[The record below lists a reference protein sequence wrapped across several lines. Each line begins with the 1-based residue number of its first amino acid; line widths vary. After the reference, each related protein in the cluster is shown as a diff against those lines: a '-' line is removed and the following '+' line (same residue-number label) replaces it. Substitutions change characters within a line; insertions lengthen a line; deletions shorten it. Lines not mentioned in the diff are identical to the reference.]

1 MSFSVFNESF
11 YLAHN
16 PDVQTAVKAGYFSSG
31 LEHFQKFG
39 LAEGRVSVSPFYN
52 EQYYLRKNS
61 DVATEVAFGTFR
73 SGLQHFILAGE
84 AEGRVSVSPF
94 YDERFYLQ
102 KNSDVATAVASGN
115 FRSGLQHF
123 FAAGEAENRVFISP
137 FYDEQYYLQKNPD
150 VATAVASGIFRSGL
164 QHFILAGETEGRR
177 ASLLFD
183 GDFYLQKNQAGL
195 LIDVY
200 FYSRKN
206 PGVAAQVADGR
217 FSSALDHYLQVGKLT
232 YLSGTNFN
240 EFGYI
245 GLSNFKKV
253 NPDVEAAVKAGY
265 FGSTLE
271 HYITYGQFEGRGG
284 IFNGTKGNDTVI
296 GFGQLDTLYGVDA
309 FIGENVSGGTP
320 FGGQALHFGFGVN
333 EVNEADV
340 LVGGNGQDTFVL
352 GQASSGKNLSAYPFY
367 RGNGDADYAR
377 IKNYEIGKDEIVLA
391 GAASN
396 YDFVQAGDS
405 LNIILSR
412 SGDEYQPLP
421 LAIPDL
427 IAQVEGVTSVSQIES
442 KLRFER
448 GYVY

>member
-16 PDVQTAVKAGYFSSG
+16 PDVQTAVKAGFFASG
-31 LEHFQKFG
+31 LEHFQKLG

-61 DVATEVAFGTFR
+61 DVATEVALKTYH
-73 SGLQHFILAGE
+73 SGLEQFILAGE
-84 AEGRVSVSPF
+84 AEGKVSVSPF

-102 KNSDVATAVASGN
+102 KNSDVATAVTSGN

-150 VATAVASGIFRSGL
+150 VETAVASGILRSGL
-164 QHFILAGETEGRR
+164 QHFILAGETEGRQ

-183 GDFYLQKNQAGL
+183 EQFYL
-195 LIDVY
+195 
-200 FYSRKN
+200 RKN
-206 PGVAAQVADGR
+206 PDVAAQVANGR
-217 FSSALDHYLQVGKLT
+217 FSSALDHYLQVGKLI

-245 GLSNFKKV
+245 GLSTLQKV
-253 NPDVEAAVKAGY
+253 NPDVEASVKAGY
-265 FGSTLE
+265 FGSALE
-271 HYITYGQFEGRGG
+271 HYIQYGQFEGRRA
-284 IFNGTKGNDTVI
+284 IFNGTKGNDTVT
-296 GFGQLDTLYGVDA
+296 GFGQVDAIYGVDA
-309 FIGENVSGGTP
+309 NIFQEAYAGSLT
-320 FGGQALHFGFGVN
+320 GGQALYFGSGIN
-333 EVNEADV
+333 EVDV

-352 GQASSGKNLSAYPFY
+352 GQTFISRVGYYGYPFY

-377 IKNYEIGKDEIVLA
+377 IKDYEIGKDEIVLA

-396 YDFVQAGDS
+396 YDFVQSGDS

-412 SGDEYQPLP
+412 FGYENQPLTT
-421 LAIPDL
+421 PDL

-442 KLRFER
+442 KLRFAG
-448 GYVY
+448 GYI

>member
-16 PDVQTAVKAGYFSSG
+16 PDVQTAINAGYFSSG

-39 LAEGRVSVSPFYN
+39 LAEGRVSVSPFYD
-52 EQYYLRKNS
+52 EKYYLRKNS
-61 DVATEVAFGTFR
+61 DVATDVAFGTYH
-73 SGLQHFILAGE
+73 SGLEQFILTGE

-102 KNSDVATAVASGN
+102 KNPDVATAVASGN
-115 FRSGLQHF
+115 FRSGIQHF

-150 VATAVASGIFRSGL
+150 VETAVASGTLRSGL

-183 GDFYLQKNQAGL
+183 GEFYFRNNP
-195 LIDVY
+195 DV
-200 FYSRKN
+200 
-206 PGVAAQVADGR
+206 ATQVANGR
-217 FSSALDHYLQVGKLT
+217 FSSGLAHYLQVGQAI

-245 GLSNFKKV
+245 GLSTNTKV
-253 NPDVEAAVKAGY
+253 NPDVEEAIKAGY
-265 FGSTLE
+265 FASALE
-271 HYITYGQFEGRGG
+271 HYIQYGQFEGRRA
-284 IFNGTKGNDTVI
+284 IFNGTNGNDTVT
-296 GFGQLDTLYGVDA
+296 GFGQISAIYGV
-309 FIGENVSGGTP
+309 GTTIRQAEEAGTLI
-320 FGGQALHFGFGVN
+320 GGQALYFGNGIN
-333 EVNEADV
+333 EVDV

-352 GQASSGKNLSAYPFY
+352 GRAIVGRGSSSASPFY

-377 IKNYEIGKDEIVLA
+377 IENYEIGKDEIVLA

-396 YDFVQAGDS
+396 YDFVQSGDS
-405 LNIILSR
+405 LNIIISR
-412 SGDEYQPLP
+412 SSYENQPLTT
-421 LAIPDL
+421 PDL
-427 IAQVEGVTSVSQIES
+427 IAQVEGVTSLSQIES
-442 KLRFER
+442 KLQFA
-448 GYVY
+448 GGFMW